1 MVDVITIVSGI
12 SQAPSPEEVG
22 AKAANLAQ
30 VAMLGLPVPPAFVLP
45 IQFGA
50 KILDGDRKAE
60 AELIEGLRKGI
71 EWLESATGKRFGDR
85 RRPLLVSV
93 RSGAAQSMPGMLDT
107 VVDVGCTMAST
118 HGLIR
123 MTGNPRFAWD
133 CRRRFLESYVDTVL
147 GLDALPFVA
156 RLNALVTEE
165 AVQSDRD
172 LDGEALERL
181 TSAYERLMSDFNTEV
196 PDEAMNQLVSSAHA
210 VYRSWTGDRART
222 YRRLRG
228 LEHLS
233 GTAIMV
239 QAMVFGNRGITSGA
253 GVAFSR
259 NPSTG
264 SREPIIDMLFDAQG
278 EDVVSGLR
286 TPETES
292 SIPRLLPALASELNQ
307 VLQRLECE
315 FRDVQDVEFTIEE
328 SRLWILQTRP
338 AKRTARAALRFG
350 VDFVRDGIIS
360 PEEGKQR
367 MSGLDPRAVAIAR
380 FADVTEPA
388 ARGIGAAGGV
398 ASGRAAFDS
407 ETAKRWAA
415 NGDRVILVRPDMST
429 ADIGGLAVSDGI
441 VTAAGGRT
449 AHAALVAR
457 EMGKACVVGC
467 GGLKVDLHKHH
478 AQLAEATIDEGSWLS
493 VDGDSGHVFL
503 GQREIVTE
511 RPEAE
516 LAEIAGWQTA
526 GQTALSANRAREER
540 RAIGGNSF

>member
-1 MVDVITIVSGI
+1 MVDIIMIAAGI

-45 IQFGA
+45 VQFGA
-50 KILDGDRKAE
+50 KMIDGDRQGE
-60 AELIEGLRKGI
+60 AELIEGLGKGI

-85 RRPLLVSV
+85 RQPLLVSV
-93 RSGAAQSMPGMLDT
+93 RSGAARSMPGMLDT
-107 VVDVGCTMAST
+107 VLDVGCTVAST

-133 CRRRFLESYVDTVL
+133 CRRRFLESYVDTVF
-147 GLDALPFVA
+147 GADALPFVA
-156 RLNALVTEE
+156 RLDAMVAEE
-165 AVQSDRD
+165 SVNSDRE
-172 LDGEALERL
+172 LDGEAIERL
-181 TSAYERLMSDFNTEV
+181 ASAYEGLIADFNTEV
-196 PDEAMNQLVSSAHA
+196 PDEANNQLIASAHA

-228 LEHLS
+228 LEHLP
-233 GTAIMV
+233 GTAVMV

-264 SREPIIDMLFDAQG
+264 SKEPVIDMLFDAQG
-278 EDVVSGLR
+278 EDVVSGRR
-286 TPETES
+286 TPETETS
-292 SIPRLLPALASELNQ
+292 MPHLLPALTSELNRA
-307 VLQRLECE
+307 LQRLERE

-328 SRLWILQTRP
+328 NRLWILQTRP
-338 AKRTARAALRFG
+338 AKRTARAALRFA
-350 VDFVRDGIIS
+350 VDFVRDGVIS
-360 PEEGKQR
+360 PDEGKQR
-367 MSGLDPRAVAIAR
+367 VNGLDLGAVAIAR
-380 FADVTEPA
+380 FVDVTEPA
-388 ARGIGAAGGV
+388 ARGIGAAAGV

-415 NGDRVILVRPDMST
+415 SGDRVILVRRDIST
-429 ADIGGLAVSDGI
+429 ADIAGLAVSDGI
-441 VTAAGGRT
+441 ITATGGRT

-467 GGLKVDLHKHH
+467 DGLTVDLQKRH
-478 AQLAEATIDEGSWLS
+478 AQLAEATIEEGSWLS
-493 VDGDSGHVFL
+493 IDGDSGHVFL

-516 LAEIAGWQTA
+516 LADIAGWQGDNQRLPA
-526 GQTALSANRAREER
+526 PGRLFKFIDELR
-540 RAIGGNSF
+540 